1 MINVITYLMALALQV
16 TGLSVAQQK
25 TDTSMYYEESCNETS
40 EVVSV
45 IPEIKITSDAY
56 CAQKHKAK
64 QKEDEYLN

>member
-16 TGLSVAQQK
+16 TGLSVTQEK
-25 TDTSMYYEESCNETS
+25 TDTSMYYEETCIETS

-45 IPEIKITSDAY
+45 FPEIENTSDAY
-56 CAQKHKAK
+56 CAQKDKTK